1 MIKDKILSKS
11 NQFNYYKDNY
21 FRLLEENKKIKED
34 LKKIKKNHNKLKKN
48 NARLK
53 KQNDI
58 LEKDN
63 IVKNNDFDLL
73 KPYVLESS
81 IENSDLKFCPV
92 CGRPTEFV
100 PAGITKRKNALCNK
114 CKAFE
119 RHRLFFLVLLKKYNH
134 IFNKNIKLLHFAPE
148 KVLYNK
154 FINNESVDYYPVD
167 IDPENFAKKNM
178 TIRDKVNM
186 EEIPYEDNKFDL
198 IINVHV
204 LEHVHD
210 DMKAMHEIYRV
221 LKKGGICFVSV
232 PLSGNYETLQKPEY
246 NTPELRLKHYLQE
259 DHVRLYGYDIKDKL
273 ESVGFEV
280 KQYNIDSLTSEEKV
294 RELYGL
300 HNGFVLFVCEK

>member
-34 LKKIKKNHNKLKKN
+34 FKKIKEDLKKN
-48 NARLK
+48 NENLK
-53 KQNDI
+53 KQKNRA
-58 LEKDN
+58 EKEN
-63 IVKNNDFDLL
+63 VELKNDFDLL
-73 KPYVLESS
+73 KPYVMESS
-81 IENSDLKFCPV
+81 IENSDLKYCPV

-134 IFNKNIKLLHFAPE
+134 IFNNNIKLLHFAPE
-148 KVLYNK
+148 KILYNK
-154 FINNESVDYYPVD
+154 FINMDTVDYYPVD

-186 EEIPYEDNKFDL
+186 EDIPYEDNKFDL

-204 LEHVHD
+204 LEHVND
-210 DMKAMHEIYRV
+210 DMKAMNEIYRV
-221 LKKGGICFVSV
+221 LNKGGICFVSV
-232 PLSGNYETLQKPEY
+232 PLSGNYETLEKPEY
-246 NTPELRLKHYLQE
+246 NTPELRLKYYRQE
-259 DHVRLYGYDIKDKL
+259 NHVRLYGYDIKDKL
-273 ESVGFEV
+273 KSVGFEV
-280 KQYNIDSLTSEEKV
+280 NQYNIDSLTSDEKV